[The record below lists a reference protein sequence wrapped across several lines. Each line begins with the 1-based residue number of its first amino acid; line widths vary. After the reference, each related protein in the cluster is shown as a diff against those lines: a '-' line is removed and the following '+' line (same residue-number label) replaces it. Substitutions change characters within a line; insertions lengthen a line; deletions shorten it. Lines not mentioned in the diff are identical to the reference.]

1 MSYKTNK
8 FYPSLINLSF
18 RNNKIEESV
27 APIKNLLSKTSFE
40 YSLGLKKSYKNKS
53 TRNIKKFYINQPINF
68 SKSVTDYYKIRA
80 KKILHND
87 NNQSEK
93 AILDE
98 QKLSKNIF
106 NDLNTI
112 QKTLMKKYKINNTN
126 NNTDINKKENINNN
140 NYDKSYGTITI
151 KNNNSFND
159 IGKKINKTI
168 KLKRNRRVK
177 STIEGRPKQITRFL
191 ERKKINDLPVTFP
204 LFLSHNNKYTC
215 ISEKNRVDKILS
227 KLICLKTHILKDNLN
242 KYEIIKEFL
251 IKNGFNEQKY
261 FQMESLN
268 NLYYYLLQPFTFP
281 PKYILQDIINE
292 GINFKSRNIPEEI
305 LNSENI
311 NFLDYSTNKKRL
323 LEEKIKKRTR
333 NKKNENNSFNGLM
346 MDNKYIT
353 RYLNS
358 DSVIKK
364 ALPNLIKDLES
375 ELKQIHFEKM
385 EKLDKYNN
393 LFSKKEEMVKL
404 IDSNKYVPNLC
415 LVSQGFKEKYRENVD
430 KKNRKIIKTKN
441 MHEKLKEINNRLY
454 YDIIRK
460 HNLAQFDRVD
470 IQRKLK
476 LTEFVVMQRAK
487 KKYLF
492 ENAKNNYTTILKKI
506 KLYKQNIQ

>member
-1 MSYKTNK
+1 MTYKTNK

-98 QKLSKNIF
+98 QKLSKNI
-106 NDLNTI
+106 
-112 QKTLMKKYKINNTN
+112 
-126 NNTDINKKENINNN
+126 
-140 NYDKSYGTITI
+140 
-151 KNNNSFND
+151 NNSFNA

-168 KLKRNRRVK
+168 KLKRNRKVK